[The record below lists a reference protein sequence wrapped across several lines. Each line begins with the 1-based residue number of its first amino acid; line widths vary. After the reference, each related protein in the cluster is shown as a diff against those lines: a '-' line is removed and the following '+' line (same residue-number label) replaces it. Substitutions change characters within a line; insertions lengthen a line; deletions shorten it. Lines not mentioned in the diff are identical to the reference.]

1 MRAVDMPS
9 GCKKSFFAKG
19 RWQHGR
25 AYTGGAPLTSGRQGD
40 APTGYD
46 TVSAQFRL
54 YDLQNGVAT
63 CDSEGLKQ
71 CGSNTWQVEPEVE
84 V

>member
-9 GCKKSFFAKG
+9 GCKKSLLCKG
-19 RWQHGR
+19 KVAAWEGV
-25 AYTGGAPLTSGRQGD
+25 YGGSGRQGD